1 MDESEIGYE
10 VFVLE
15 GKIGHGTGIF
25 SFIEEPVMNGLF
37 LIAIAIGSND
47 WFGHGDVEYGAL
59 PLAFESFEE
68 VVLFA
73 VHWVG

>member
-1 MDESEIGYE
+1 MK
-10 VFVLE
+10 

-25 SFIEEPVMNGLF
+25 SLIEEPVVNGLF
-37 LIAIAIGSND
+37 LVAEAISSDD

-59 PLAFESFEE
+59 PLAFKCLEE